1 MSKTTTVPSRK
12 ACAAQSAENSRR
24 FYGKVPTSNTG
35 ISWYMSPEDAARF
48 QQLLDQK
55 IELTDYERRKA
66 L

>member
-1 MSKTTTVPSRK
+1 MTKTKTAPSRR
-12 ACAAQSAENSRR
+12 ARAEQSAKNSRR

-35 ISWYMSPEDAARF
+35 ISWDMSPEDAARF

-55 IELTDYERRKA
+55 IELTDCERRKA